1 MNKMT
6 IVSRIKSKQK
16 SKNIEEHNFSNF
28 SESSGS
34 SIFIS
39 AAFPITQVPSK
50 TRLRSEFPPARKV
63 AKVIF
68 ALQKWW
74 TKQILN
80 ILCIY
85 IYVCVCLRACD
96 LLYIQI
102 YTIYCMYIYTYI
114 LCKGSFAGG
123 ALVGRCQDELG
134 RALYR
139 IKEEQGVWLKTLIL
153 SSSTQRHLILC
164 LCWHQIIA
172 MLWHHPIPWSSQQ
185 ISTLALQEDLI
196 PNVSIWQTESFTN
209 SPAWSLGNKPC
220 TVRHC
225 HPSTQL
231 PRTTATAPPLSL
243 TISITQDDTSNS
255 WGRTPLTLRIVAPK
269 DWR

>member
-1 MNKMT
+1 MPPCNPDT
-6 IVSRIKSKQK
+6 RQADLAELRIEWTKWPSSLESKASK
-16 SKNIEEHNFSNF
+16 NRRISKNITSVTSVSLQVLLSSSQRPFQSLRCHPRPGCAVS
-28 SESSGS
+28 SSGEES
-34 SIFIS
+34 C
-39 AAFPITQVPSK
+39 K
-50 TRLRSEFPPARKV
+50 GN
-63 AKVIF
+63 F

-85 IYVCVCLRACD
+85 MCVYACVRVICFIFKYTLYTVC
-96 LLYIQI
+96 I
-102 YTIYCMYIYTYI
+102 YIYTYI

-164 LCWHQIIA
+164 MCWHQIIA

-209 SPAWSLGNKPC
+209 SPAWSLGNKLALSD
-220 TVRHC
+220 TVTLH
-225 HPSTQL
+225 
-231 PRTTATAPPLSL
+231 ATP
-243 TISITQDDTSNS
+243 
-255 WGRTPLTLRIVAPK
+255 
-269 DWR
+269 